1 MSITSMKIND
11 QNNSVQKIHQQHL
24 KHGNILLRR
33 TIQCSVTCLILISH
47 SLAIASDITTPIQST
62 NYAHLGNALQFPEH
76 NTLDSSLSTWQFRKR
91 AILGNSA
98 GFEIDT
104 SQREQSRNA
113 YNSLF
118 SASFS
123 VTPEWDGD
131 VSSCDPGS
139 TSDAYKQAV
148 LTRINYF
155 RAMAG
160 VPATISLNASYNN
173 KAQQAALMMAAE
185 NNLSHTPNTSWACYT
200 ANGAEAA
207 SHSNLSLGNA
217 GYDAVFSQMRDNGSN
232 NAPVG
237 HRRWLLFPQTQEMGT
252 GSIPATSNHTS
263 ANDVWVIDSHLSDS
277 RPITREAFV
286 SWPPAGYTP
295 ASLAFNRWSFSWPQA
310 NFSSA
315 TVEMTRLDNST
326 SEPLVIE
333 HRSAGSGIGESTIV
347 WDPGNIDSSNV
358 NEDTSWEITISN
370 FVVNGIAK
378 TESYQVTLFD
388 PAQAD
393 QNSVTPMIT
402 GEQTPT
408 INNQQN
414 YQFSQVAN
422 ADGYEYL
429 LSQTSLTPVY
439 DAEGVLHTDL
449 ETNISAGY
457 NIIETNQ
464 PTGDGAVYHLA
475 HTTAVSQFLTINK
488 TLSVGNNAQIT
499 FDSLL
504 GFAAQ
509 DQIAQLQ
516 ISIDNGTSWTN
527 IYQRAGSGGA
537 NDSSFQQAT
546 VSLSD
551 YAQRLINLRFVYAF
565 ESGSFF
571 PQSSSSVGWFIDNIQ
586 MQNVKLLSAPT
597 IQTINQ
603 GHSGNFPL
611 TFTQPGDY
619 LLAVRATVFGGYP
632 LEWGDSFALTTN
644 NNNTGSQISI
654 LNADGSSET
663 DALTDG
669 LLILRHM
676 FGFTGT
682 ALTNNTV
689 QTDCI
694 FCDATAISNRLDNL
708 QTELDIDGNGI
719 NDALTDGLLIIRY
732 LFGIRGTA
740 LTLDAVG
747 NNCSRCDSATI
758 EVYLAGLV

>member
-1 MSITSMKIND
+1 MKNND
-11 QNNSVQKIHQQHL
+11 QNNSVRKTL
-24 KHGNILLRR
+24 KHGNNLLRR
-33 TIQCSVTCLILISH
+33 TIQCSVTCLILASH
-47 SLAIASDITTPIQST
+47 SLAIASDITTPIQSA
-62 NYAHLGNALQFPEH
+62 NYARLGDAIQLPEL
-76 NTLDSSLSTWQFRKR
+76 NTLDSFLSTWQFRKR

-200 ANGAEAA
+200 TDGAEAA

-252 GSIPATSNHTS
+252 GSIPATNGHNS
-263 ANDVWVIDSHLSDS
+263 ANDIWVIDSHLSDS

-295 ASLAFNRWSFSWPQA
+295 ASLAFNRWSFSWPKA
-310 NFSSA
+310 NFTSA
-315 TVEMTRLDNST
+315 TVTMTRLDNSA

-333 HRSAGSGIGESTIV
+333 HRSTGSGAGESTIV
-347 WDPGNIDSSNV
+347 WDPDNIDSSNV

-388 PAQAD
+388 PAQTD

-402 GEQTPT
+402 GEQASS
-408 INNQQN
+408 INSQKN

-429 LSQTSLTPVY
+429 LSQTSQTPVY

-449 ETNISAGY
+449 EATISAGY

-464 PTGDGAVYHLA
+464 PAGDGAVYHLA

-488 TLSVGNNAQIT
+488 TLSVDNNAQIT

-516 ISIDNGTSWTN
+516 ISIDHGTSWTN

-537 NDSSFQQAT
+537 NDTSFHPVT
-546 VSLSD
+546 VSFSD

-565 ESGSFF
+565 ESGSFY

-586 MQNVKLLSAPT
+586 MQNVQLLATPT

-603 GHSGNFPL
+603 GHNGNFPL
-611 TFTQPGDY
+611 TFTQPGDH

-632 LEWGDSFALTTN
+632 LEWGDSFALTAT

-682 ALTNNTV
+682 ALTNSTV

-694 FCDATAISNRLDNL
+694 FCDAPAIINRLDSL

-719 NDALTDGLLIIRY
+719 TDALTDGLLIIRY
-732 LFGIRGTA
+732 LFGSRDTA
-740 LTLDAVG
+740 LTLGAVS
-747 NNCSRCDSATI
+747 NNCSRCDSTTI

>member
-1 MSITSMKIND
+1 MKT
-11 QNNSVQKIHQQHL
+11 NNNRKRFHTIHPLQQSSV
-24 KHGNILLRR
+24 LLHK
-33 TIQCSVTCLILISH
+33 TLQCSMTCLLLMTH
-47 SLAIASDITTPIQST
+47 SLVIASDIATPIQST
-62 NYAHLGNALQFPEH
+62 KSVRLGNAIQFTEQNTVDSPLSTLQF
-76 NTLDSSLSTWQFRKR
+76 QKR
-91 AILGNSA
+91 SILGNSA
-98 GFEIDT
+98 GFEINT

-118 SASFS
+118 SASMS

-200 ANGAEAA
+200 ADGAEAA

-217 GYDAVFSQMRDNGSN
+217 GYNAVFSQMRDNGSN

-237 HRRWLLFPQTQEMGT
+237 HRRWLLYPQTQQMGT
-252 GSIPATSNHTS
+252 GSIPATNGHNS
-263 ANDVWVIDSHLSDS
+263 ANDIWVIDSHLSDS

-295 ASLAFNRWSFSWPQA
+295 ASLAFNRWSFSWPKA
-310 NFSSA
+310 NFTSA
-315 TVEMTRLDNST
+315 TVEMTRLDNSV

-333 HRSAGSGIGESTIV
+333 HRSTGSGAGEATIV

-370 FVVNGIAK
+370 FVVNGSVK

-388 PAQAD
+388 PAQTGQDSA
-393 QNSVTPMIT
+393 TPIIT
-402 GEQTPT
+402 GDQQPS
-408 INNQQN
+408 INNPQN
-414 YQFSQVAN
+414 YQFSQIAN

-429 LSQTSLTPVY
+429 LSQPSQTPIY

-457 NIIETNQ
+457 NTIETNQ
-464 PTGDGAVYHLA
+464 PAGDGAVYHLA

-488 TLSVGNNAQIT
+488 TLSVDNNAQIT

-537 NDSSFQQAT
+537 NDTSFHPVT

-565 ESGSFF
+565 ESGSFY

-586 MQNVKLLSAPT
+586 MQNVKLLAAPT

-603 GHSGNFPL
+603 GHNGSFPL
-611 TFTQPGDY
+611 NFTQPGDH

-644 NNNTGSQISI
+644 NNNAGSQISI

-732 LFGIRGTA
+732 LFEIRGNS
-740 LTLDAVG
+740 LTLDAVS
-747 NNCSRCDSATI
+747 NNCTRCDSATI